1 MVCSTWPASSGRGDH
16 EATMTYI
23 DQALLNAVEWGCRR
37 FQVLTGRTNV
47 WLALQLTNLSIV
59 IYFAGVGV
67 YLLTSNIW
75 PRIGLSLFCAGLLY
89 VLTQTVFKVL
99 IETYEAYAYRRVA
112 KGLRNPRRLRDI
124 PLRIAFLTM
133 ALVLIYPLVLIYLNQ
148 GVPLVLLLS
157 YSLIV
162 LTTVILYLLACDPL
176 PPCEGTVRQ
185 WLQGSDRSQ
194 VAVPVRERRPNSP
207 TS

>member
-1 MVCSTWPASSGRGDH
+1 
-16 EATMTYI
+16 MTYI
-23 DQALLNAVEWGCRR
+23 DQALLNTIEWGCRR

-67 YLLTSNIW
+67 YLLSGSVW
-75 PRIGLSLFCAGLLY
+75 LRLGLSLFCAGLMY
-89 VLTQTVFKVL
+89 VLTQTVFKVP
-99 IETYEAYAYRRVA
+99 IETYEAFAYRRVA
-112 KGLRNPRRLRDI
+112 KGLRNPRRIRDI

-133 ALVLIYPLVLIYLNQ
+133 ALVLIYPLMFIYLNQ
-148 GVPLVLLLS
+148 HVPVVLWLS

-176 PPCEGTVRQ
+176 PPCEASLPS
-185 WLQGSDRSQ
+185 WLQGSARSQ
-194 VAVPVRERRPNSP
+194 LPVPAPIPGRRPNSTP
-207 TS
+207 S

>member
-1 MVCSTWPASSGRGDH
+1 
-16 EATMTYI
+16 MTYI
-23 DQALLNAVEWGCRR
+23 DQALLNIVEWGCRR

-59 IYFAGVGV
+59 IYFTGVGV
-67 YLLTSNIW
+67 YLLTSNLW
-75 PRIGLSLFCAGLLY
+75 PRIGLSVFCGGLLY
-89 VLTQTVFKVL
+89 VLTQTVFKVP

-133 ALVLIYPLVLIYLNQ
+133 SLVLIYPLVFIYLNQ
-148 GVPLVLLLS
+148 RVPLVLLLS

-176 PPCEGTVRQ
+176 PPCEGTLRN
-185 WLQGSDRSQ
+185 WLQRPAPSQQ
-194 VAVPVRERRPNSP
+194 VAVPIPGRRPDS
-207 TS
+207 TAGRG

>member
-1 MVCSTWPASSGRGDH
+1 
-16 EATMTYI
+16 MTYI
-23 DQALLNAVEWGCRR
+23 DQALLNIVEWGCRR

-59 IYFAGVGV
+59 IYFVGVGV
-67 YLLTSNIW
+67 YLTTSRIW
-75 PRIGLSLFCAGLLY
+75 PGIALSLFCGGLLY
-89 VLTQTVFKVL
+89 VLTQTVFKVP

-133 ALVLIYPLVLIYLNQ
+133 ALVLIYPLVFIYLNQ
-148 GVPLVLLLS
+148 RVPVVLLLS

-176 PPCEGTVRQ
+176 PPCVGTLRS
-185 WLQGSDRSQ
+185 WLNGAARAPSQ
-194 VAVPVRERRPNSP
+194 VPVPNPGRRPGPS
-207 TS
+207 SS